1 MGKDLRVAIDEV
13 RLNIRCGLIMRHGD
27 DVVLE
32 ISKVGRN
39 SVIPGGRIQT
49 MESSKEAIK
58 REIFEEMGITLDENR
73 IRQLAVLENFF
84 TYEERSFHEIYFL
97 YEYILSP
104 EVAEAINA
112 IGTNMDNKE
121 TYFKFVEA
129 KKVEEYNLLPKA
141 LYEYVIE

>member
-1 MGKDLRVAIDEV
+1 MGKDLRVAIDDV

-27 DVVLE
+27 EVVLE

-49 MESSKEAIK
+49 MESSREAIK

-73 IRQLAVLENFF
+73 IRQLTVLENFF
-84 TYEERSFHEIYFL
+84 TYEERGFHEIYFL

-104 EVAEAINA
+104 ELYEKIKE

-121 TYFKFVEA
+121 TYFKFVDSE
-129 KKVEEYNLLPKA
+129 KVEDYNLLPKA

>member
-1 MGKDLRVAIDEV
+1 MPKDLKVDIENV
-13 RLNIRCGLIMRHGD
+13 RLNVRCGLIMRHGD

-49 MESSKEAIK
+49 MESSREAIR
-58 REIFEEMGITLDENR
+58 REIFEEMGILLEESR
-73 IRQLAVLENFF
+73 IRQLTVLENFF
-84 TYEERSFHEIYFL
+84 TYEERGFHEIYFL

-104 EVAEAINA
+104 ELYEKIKE
-112 IGTNMDNKE
+112 IGTNMDNRE

-129 KKVEEYNLLPKA
+129 EKVEEYNLLPKA

>member
-104 EVAEAINA
+104 EVAETINA

-129 KKVEEYNLLPKA
+129 EKVEEYNLLPKA